1 MGDVKNVKRAIIPEN
16 RDLSGS
22 GIMLGA
28 MAVAVSGMTV
38 EEMEGWIG
46 VILWA
51 VALEETDE
59 Q

>member
-1 MGDVKNVKRAIIPEN
+1 MDDVEKAARTIIPEN